1 MAKNRLF
8 VAIIALAVLA
18 GCGGGSKPT
27 SSTTAPTANPPATNS
42 PTSTPVTGQAIQ
54 VTLDSPRIGGASNPL
69 TIKATAT
76 GADGFSGWIVYVD
89 DNVADRADNHQNTL
103 STSVTLDAGSH
114 KVYVRAWDQTSVNF
128 GTSTTLQVDVNG
140 AQAMVSPAAPTSTKT
155 APPATSAS
163 APAVAP
169 VPAPPP
175 PPPAPKGPLPEVPG
189 NAKIWDGIQKSD
201 GWESCSSC
209 AGGQSSTGDY
219 WTAGWRESPSMSGNS
234 REFFLG
240 GPAWDAAL
248 WIKKLGQ
255 NNWASHFLWDFWVR
269 FDDTSAANVWTAEYD
284 LWQSIN
290 GQEFMIGT
298 HCNFGENHWD
308 IWDSKNWRWAPTDI
322 PCPRFAPN
330 DWHHI
335 QWYFERWGSYQYHY
349 GIMIVDG
356 KVFNLD
362 RTFGSNGTD
371 WSDGLGVQWQLDK
384 NGSDAPLHEWVDN
397 VKLSIW

>member
-8 VAIIALAVLA
+8 VAIIALTVLA
-18 GCGGGSKPT
+18 GCGGGSNPT

-42 PTSTPVTGQAIQ
+42 ATFTPVTGQAIQ

-103 STSVTLDAGSH
+103 STSVTLNAGSH
-114 KVYVRAWDQTSVNF
+114 KVYVRAWDQTSVSF

-140 AQAMVSPAAPTSTKT
+140 AQAMVSPAAPTSTQT

-163 APAVAP
+163 APAAAP
-169 VPAPPP
+169 APAPPP

-189 NAKIWDGIQKSD
+189 NAKIWDGIQKTD

-209 AGGQSSTGDY
+209 AGGHLSTGDY

-248 WIKKLGQ
+248 
-255 NNWASHFLWDFWVR
+255 
-269 FDDTSAANVWTAEYD
+269 
-284 LWQSIN
+284 
-290 GQEFMIGT
+290 
-298 HCNFGENHWD
+298 
-308 IWDSKNWRWAPTDI
+308 
-322 PCPRFAPN
+322 
-330 DWHHI
+330 
-335 QWYFERWGSYQYHY
+335 
-349 GIMIVDG
+349 
-356 KVFNLD
+356 
-362 RTFGSNGTD
+362 
-371 WSDGLGVQWQLDK
+371 
-384 NGSDAPLHEWVDN
+384 
-397 VKLSIW
+397 